1 MQDHIF
7 RKYDIRGIVSKDLFI
22 EDVYAFGRGL
32 AAYFLQRNP
41 ALKHIVVAMDGRS
54 HSSKIKDELTRAICE
69 SGLDVLFC
77 GICPTP
83 VFYFAM
89 YKQHEHAQQTVCP
102 GVMITASHNGKEYNG
117 FKICYGKNLISA
129 DEIIGIRD
137 MYKKNKTISSEI
149 KGQEKALNIIPDYIS
164 WFEQAFAALKN
175 STISAVID
183 CGNGAAAAIIP
194 ELVRRM
200 QWHNVTVLYETID
213 GEFPHRSPDPTKPG
227 ALLEM
232 AQKLAAKNE
241 SACGVAF
248 DGDADRCCMAHEGT
262 VLTGDSLLALFAQA
276 MSQKNKNFSVVFDGK
291 CSQVLSSS
299 LDEWGI
305 RYDRTPT
312 GHASV
317 KAKMVEVGALLGGEL
332 SNHFMFCDRYFG
344 YDDGIYAMMRLFEIL
359 QETGES
365 LSTLYERFPKSFTT
379 GEVRIPCQEN
389 KKPEIVQQ
397 VHAAFLARPDAR
409 MSMLDGVRVDTEY
422 GWGIVRASNT
432 EPVISFSCESM
443 TQDGFERIKKDFMDI
458 LDKVI

>member
-1 MQDHIF
+1 MHDHIF
-7 RKYDIRGIVSKDLFI
+7 RKYDIRGIVSKDLCI
-22 EDVYAFGRGL
+22 EDVYAFGKGL

-41 ALKHIVVAMDGRS
+41 ALTHIVVAMDGRS

-89 YKQHEHAQQTVCP
+89 YKQESICP

-137 MYKKNKTISSEI
+137 LYKKHLSITSEI
-149 KGQEKALNIIPDYIS
+149 KGQEKDLNIIPDYIS
-164 WFEQAFAALKN
+164 WFEQAFAALKK
-175 STISAVID
+175 SAISAVID
-183 CGNGAAAAIIP
+183 CGNGASAAIIP

-200 QWHNVTVLYETID
+200 QWPNITLLYETID

-227 ALLEM
+227 ALLKM
-232 AQKLAAKNE
+232 AQELATIKSE

-248 DGDADRCCMAHEGT
+248 DGDADRVVAMTHEGT

-276 MSQKNKNFSVVFDGK
+276 MSRKNKNFSVTFDGK

-359 QETGES
+359 EETGES

-389 KKPEIVQQ
+389 RKPEIVQQ
-397 VHAAFLARPDAR
+397 VHATFLARPDIR
-409 MSMLDGVRVDTEY
+409 LSTLDGVRIDTEY

-443 TQDGFERIKKDFMDI
+443 THDGFQRIKKDFMDI
-458 LDKVI
+458 LDRVI